1 MGGKTCS
8 STIEEIASVNGR
20 VGSCEVAES
29 SLSLPS
35 VSTQGQ
41 YIKKSLQWRDS
52 FIFSN
57 LLVEQGYAFGV
68 TTSAQDS

>member
-20 VGSCEVAES
+20 VGSCEVAET
-29 SLSLPS
+29 SLSQQIPS

-41 YIKKSLQWRDS
+41 YIKKSLQWRDRVS
-52 FIFSN
+52 FFLTCWWN
-57 LLVEQGYAFGV
+57 RVMLLV
-68 TTSAQDS
+68 